1 MDYLQYTALDF
12 VLDEYFQQWIVSPNE
27 ETDSFWDTWQLQHP
41 EKEREIEEARQTI
54 HALQFK
60 TDILLE
66 EQQHR
71 MLQNILNSIQK
82 KDQVL
87 PLIKEAKTTAWYTS
101 WKRIAAG
108 LLVGTFAVSAISYWY
123 LNQQVSYETK
133 YGEIQTI
140 TLPDQ
145 TKVTLN
151 AHSTLHFERNWESD
165 KPREVWL
172 EGEAFFEVTK
182 KTPHDPAARFQVHT
196 NDLTVE
202 VLGTKFNVNQREQL
216 TAVSLNEGKIQ
227 LKLETAK
234 PSKDILMAP
243 GEMVK
248 FSETNQKIEKI
259 SIEAENQSSWTKS
272 FWVLTNTSLAEI
284 ARRIETTYGYEVSIT
299 NDQLL
304 SESITGVLPTRNIK
318 NLLDVLSTTYNVKIQ
333 ITNNRITI
341 SK

>member
-1 MDYLQYTALDF
+1 MDYLHYTALDF
-12 VLDEYFQQWIVSPNE
+12 ALDEHFQKWILCPDE
-27 ETDSFWDTWQLQHP
+27 ETDLFWDRWQLQHP
-41 EKEREIEEARQTI
+41 EKKIELEEARQTI

-60 TDILLE
+60 TDLLLE
-66 EQQHR
+66 EQRHR
-71 MLQNILNSIQK
+71 MFQNILISIRK
-82 KDQVL
+82 KEQIL
-87 PLIKEAKTTAWYTS
+87 PLVKEEKTIIWYTN

-108 LLVGTFAVSAISYWY
+108 LLIGTFAFSAISYWY
-123 LNQQVSYETK
+123 LNQHIYYNTQ
-133 YGEIQTI
+133 YGEIKTI

-151 AHSTLHFERNWESD
+151 AHSTLHFERNWQSD

-172 EGEAFFEVTK
+172 EGEAFFEVSK
-182 KTPHDPAARFQVHT
+182 KTPRDPAARFQVHT
-196 NDLTVE
+196 DDLTVE
-202 VLGTKFNVNQREQL
+202 VLGTKFNVNQHEHL

-227 LKLETAK
+227 LKLETPK
-234 PSKDILMAP
+234 PSKDILMSP

-259 SIEAENQSSWTKS
+259 AIQAENQSSWTKN

-284 ARRIETTYGYEVSIT
+284 AKRIETTYGYEVFIT
-299 NDQLL
+299 NEQLL
-304 SESITGVLPTRNIK
+304 SESITGVLPTHNIK